1 MFRFDKEQLVIDIAG
16 VKMGGQPGE
25 YPTVLAGTIFYG
37 GHNIISDEKEGIFDK
52 DAAEERIKT
61 MEEMS
66 DVTGNPCV
74 VQTFGATAEAMVKYL
89 EFVGDVC
96 DKPFLIDSTAAAA
109 KIAGVEYVQDAGL
122 AERAVYN
129 SISMAAE
136 PGEIEA
142 VKNSDIDASIL
153 LGFNP
158 MTPGVEGKVEIWETG
173 GAVIDQGILEM
184 ADECGITKPW
194 MDVAVT
200 PLGQGAGPAVR
211 TSYAVKAKWGYPQ
224 GAGPAVRTSYAVKAK
239 WGYPVGSGIHNVP
252 SAWDWLRGYK
262 KEHKEAWPVCD
273 IGSNIVQQMA
283 GGDFVLFG
291 PIENA
296 RLAFPACGMA
306 DIMIAEAAKDI
317 GTEPIEEHPI
327 NNLL

>member
-66 DVTGNPCV
+66 DVTGNP
-74 VQTFGATAEAMVKYL
+74 
-89 EFVGDVC
+89 DV
-96 DKPFLIDSTAAAA
+96 
-109 KIAGVEYVQDAGL
+109 GL

-158 MTPGVEGKVEIWETG
+158 MTPGVEGKIEIWETG

-200 PLGQGAGPAVR
+200 PLG
-211 TSYAVKAKWGYPQ
+211 Q

>member
-1 MFRFDKEQLVIDIAG
+1 MFRFDKEQEVFDFAG
-16 VKMGGQPGE
+16 VQMGGQPGE

-37 GHNIISDEKEGIFDK
+37 GHNIIDDELTGVFDK
-52 DAAEERIKT
+52 AKAEQLINDMAEI
-61 MEEMS
+61 S
-66 DVTGNPCV
+66 DVTGNPYI
-74 VQTFGATAEAMVKYL
+74 VQVFGQTEEAICKYID
-89 EFVGDVC
+89 FVGDIC
-96 DKPFLIDSTAAAA
+96 DAPFLIDSTSGDARV
-109 KIAGVEYVQDAGL
+109 AGAQRADESGL
-122 AERAVYN
+122 TERAIYN
-129 SISMAAE
+129 SINMAADKSE
-136 PGEIEA
+136 LEA
-142 VKNSDIDASIL
+142 LAETDINASII

-158 MTPGVEGKVEIWETG
+158 MNATVDGKMAMWENG
-173 GAVIDQGILEM
+173 DDGAYEKGLLEVA
-184 ADECGITKPW
+184 ADCGIDKFM
-194 MDVAVT
+194 MDTAVT
-200 PLGQGAGPAVR
+200 PLGQGAGIAAK
-211 TSYAVKAKWGYPQ
+211 TSFAE
-224 GAGPAVRTSYAVKAK
+224 KAK

-317 GTEPIEEHPI
+317 GTEPVEEHPI
-327 NNLL
+327 NKLL

>member
-1 MFRFDKEQLVIDIAG
+1 M
-16 VKMGGQPGE
+16 
-25 YPTVLAGTIFYG
+25 
-37 GHNIISDEKEGIFDK
+37 
-52 DAAEERIKT
+52 IKI
-61 MEEMS
+61 
-66 DVTGNPCV
+66 GNPCV

-109 KIAGVEYVQDAGL
+109 KIAGVEYVQEVGL
-122 AERAVYN
+122 TERAVYN
-129 SISMAAE
+129 SLSMAAE
-136 PGEIEA
+136 PAEIEA

-158 MTPGVEGKVEIWETG
+158 MKPGVEGKIEIWETG
-173 GAVIDQGILEM
+173 GDVIDQGILEM
-184 ADECGITKPW
+184 ADECGITKP
-194 MDVAVT
+194 
-200 PLGQGAGPAVR
+200 L
-211 TSYAVKAKWGYPQ
+211 
-224 GAGPAVRTSYAVKAK
+224 
-239 WGYPVGSGIHNVP
+239 GYPVGSGIHNVP

-327 NNLL
+327 NKLL

>member
-109 KIAGVEYVQDAGL
+109 KIAGVEYVQDVGL

-158 MTPGVEGKVEIWETG
+158 MTPGVEGKIEIWETG

-211 TSYAVKAKWGYPQ
+211 TGIPSRIWYSQRTIRMGLVKSIQK
-224 GAGPAVRTSYAVKAK
+224 RTQRS
-239 WGYPVGSGIHNVP
+239 
-252 SAWDWLRGYK
+252 
-262 KEHKEAWPVCD
+262 
-273 IGSNIVQQMA
+273 MA
-283 GGDFVLFG
+283 CL
-291 PIENA
+291 
-296 RLAFPACGMA
+296 
-306 DIMIAEAAKDI
+306 
-317 GTEPIEEHPI
+317 
-327 NNLL
+327 

>member
-1 MFRFDKEQLVIDIAG
+1 
-16 VKMGGQPGE
+16 
-25 YPTVLAGTIFYG
+25 
-37 GHNIISDEKEGIFDK
+37 
-52 DAAEERIKT
+52 
-61 MEEMS
+61 
-66 DVTGNPCV
+66 
-74 VQTFGATAEAMVKYL
+74 
-89 EFVGDVC
+89 
-96 DKPFLIDSTAAAA
+96 
-109 KIAGVEYVQDAGL
+109 
-122 AERAVYN
+122 
-129 SISMAAE
+129 
-136 PGEIEA
+136 
-142 VKNSDIDASIL
+142 

-158 MTPGVEGKVEIWETG
+158 MTPGVEGKIEIWETG

-211 TSYAVKAKWGYPQ
+211 TA
-224 GAGPAVRTSYAVKAK
+224 YAVKAK

-252 SAWDWLRGYK
+252 SAWDWLRAYK

-317 GTEPIEEHPI
+317 GTEPVEEHPI

>member
-1 MFRFDKEQLVIDIAG
+1 
-16 VKMGGQPGE
+16 MGGQPGE

-96 DKPFLIDSTAAAA
+96 DKPF
-109 KIAGVEYVQDAGL
+109 
-122 AERAVYN
+122 
-129 SISMAAE
+129 
-136 PGEIEA
+136 
-142 VKNSDIDASIL
+142 KNSDIDASIL

-200 PLGQGAGPAVR
+200 PLG
-211 TSYAVKAKWGYPQ
+211 Q

>member
-74 VQTFGATAEAMVKYL
+74 VQTFGAT
-89 EFVGDVC
+89 
-96 DKPFLIDSTAAAA
+96 
-109 KIAGVEYVQDAGL
+109 EYVQDVGL

-158 MTPGVEGKVEIWETG
+158 MTPGVEGKIEIWETG

-200 PLGQGAGPAVR
+200 PLG
-211 TSYAVKAKWGYPQ
+211 Q